1 MPGQVIVVK
10 RSRRSLFAVPRASL
24 DWLRSVWAV
33 FFRTSAP
40 DTEVVRKG
48 STSLLPTGA
57 PLFPQLVRDENG
69 SHRCV
74 GCDLCVRV
82 CPSRCLVLETEGE
95 GAARR
100 VLRFDLIGAACVGC
114 EICSEACPEE
124 AIEMAAAAR
133 VELAG
138 ISGRPVATDL
148 LATRG

>member
-24 DWLRSVWAV
+24 NWLRSVWAV
-33 FFRTSAP
+33 FFTSSAP
-40 DTEVVRKG
+40 DSNVVEMA
-48 STSLLPTGA
+48 STSLLPAGP
-57 PLFPQLVRDENG
+57 PLFPQLVRDQNG
-69 SHRCV
+69 SHLCV

-95 GAARR
+95 GAALR

-114 EICSEACPEE
+114 EICSEACPED

-133 VELAG
+133 VDLAG
-138 ISGRPVATDL
+138 ISGRLVATDL